1 MSFQMTRQYIV
12 GEFSALLGDL
22 LPVPDDVLCGALLDL
37 QREVEPARRRDFI
50 CLRDEQSA

>member
-1 MSFQMTRQYIV
+1 MTRQYIV